1 MKRNELKKMIVT
13 VGMAAVMAGALSGCG
28 KEEKKDSTTQ
38 ATTTQAA
45 TQNDTTQVEGQG
57 DVVDGYA
64 TVSPEEFEEET
75 GRSAFEGTYHETIA
89 GRGTIVIKKDSD
101 TNYTVEISWA
111 GSAAEMSDWVC
122 HPTLQDGKLVYDD
135 CVQTY
140 TIFDENGN
148 PTTNEEGIATPVIV
162 YEGGKGSFSFNNDGN
177 LVWDDQNEHVADGSV
192 FAK

>member
-75 GRSAFEGTYHETIA
+75 GRSAFEGRWLRRA
-89 GRGTIVIKKDSD
+89 GMLRHCGHVLQTGEGRPGGTA
-101 TNYTVEISWA
+101 W
-111 GSAAEMSDWVC
+111 
-122 HPTLQDGKLVYDD
+122 P
-135 CVQTY
+135 
-140 TIFDENGN
+140 
-148 PTTNEEGIATPVIV
+148 
-162 YEGGKGSFSFNNDGN
+162 
-177 LVWDDQNEHVADGSV
+177 
-192 FAK
+192 